1 MITSTRCFV
10 TKCVSALT
18 GVAVL
23 VVIGTAGLDPGAAVQ
38 APAVLDGFHF
48 LFTLVNAVIMALAAL
63 PMFFY
68 RLTKKRHT
76 EIMAELAERKANKG
90 K

>member
-10 TKCVSALT
+10 TKCVSALA

-23 VVIGTAGLDPGAAVQ
+23 VVIGTTGMDPNAAVQ
-38 APAVLDGFHF
+38 APAVLDGFHL
-48 LFTLVNAVIMALAAL
+48 LFTLINAAIMAFAAL

-68 RLTKKRHT
+68 KLTEKRHA
-76 EIMAELAERKANKG
+76 EIMVELAERKADK
-90 K
+90 